1 MSGVQ
6 KLGSLFRSEMHK
18 VSKYNIGFSNI
29 VLGRVT
35 SGRGLKIDGLDY
47 TIPSGDYSVCRS
59 CADGLIYGKRVLVAF
74 FNDEPIIVDIVGNDE
89 LGIAQSHTHDDRYY
103 TRESIDSML
112 EGSSVAGHT
121 HDDRYY
127 TETEVNNLL
136 SGKSDKS
143 HAHDDRYYTEAET
156 NALISKAKEDTLDSA
171 QKLVNDLETQTN
183 TKLAGYAKTE
193 DIPTVP
199 TNVSAFNNDAGYLT
213 EHQSLEGYAKTE
225 DIPAVPTKVSAFE
238 NDKGY
243 LTEHQ
248 SLDGY
253 AKTDDIPTVP
263 EKVSAFSNDAGYI
276 TAAAIP
282 DNVSAFNNDAGY
294 LTEHQSLAGYAK
306 TEDFPIF
313 RCYQI
318 VL

>member
-1 MSGVQ
+1 MSGGVH
-6 KLGSLFRSEMHK
+6 KLGSLLRTEMHN
-18 VSKYNIGFSNI
+18 VSKYNIGFSKI
-29 VLGRVT
+29 ALGRIT

-74 FNDEPIIVDIVGNDE
+74 FYDEPIVVDIVGNDG

-136 SGKSDKS
+136 SGKSNTS
-143 HAHDDRYYTEAET
+143 HNHDDRYYTEEET
-156 NALISKAKEDTLDSA
+156 DALINKAKKDTLDSVQEIA
-171 QKLVNDLETQTN
+171 NDLNTQTEA
-183 TKLAGYAKTE
+183 KLA
-193 DIPTVP
+193 
-199 TNVSAFNNDAGYLT
+199 
-213 EHQSLEGYAKTE
+213 GYAKTE

-248 SLDGY
+248 SLEGY
-253 AKTDDIPTVP
+253 AKTKDIPAVP
-263 EKVSAFSNDAGYI
+263 TKVSAFE
-276 TAAAIP
+276 
-282 DNVSAFNNDAGY
+282 NDAGY
-294 LTEHQSLAGYAK
+294 LTEHQSLEEYAK
-306 TEDFPIF
+306 TEDIPIF
-313 RCYQI
+313 RAYKI